1 MEEEEAADMVNE
13 AAKYAI
19 RHGILSIRQ
28 CLVLAGF
35 SKEEAKGRGLQMR
48 VSRCLALV
56 AARKKQKEG
65 EGRTHSADYVTLE
78 SLTPQFPSPEAP
90 PSRVSSKKSQQ
101 NRTHQKLLCRH
112 KSAAFKRAT
121 ALFAEQEEKDAGERL
136 STEKVRGATHRGQ
149 RVW

>member
-1 MEEEEAADMVNE
+1 MADK

-19 RHGILSIRQ
+19 RHDGVSIRQ
-28 CLVLAGF
+28 CLVSAGF
-35 SKEEAKGRGLQMR
+35 SEEEAKGRGLQIR
-48 VSRCLALV
+48 VSRRPALV
-56 AARKKQKEG
+56 AAWKKQKEG

-101 NRTHQKLLCRH
+101 NRAHQKLLRRH
-112 KSAAFKRAT
+112 KSAAFKRVT